1 MNKTI
6 SSRWAIGLLI
16 TIVVVISAY
25 LWFENASFQ
34 NENLSTAPKAQA
46 LQNTLKTTCK
56 NHAFQGNTIIKVWP
70 IKKGAP
76 TILKIDPT
84 DIAKMPSAKI
94 TEIKLIDP
102 SPQLVKTLASTSSK
116 NPVKINLTG
125 VAIPCN
131 GTALACLNYKDGI
144 FRPYL

>member
-6 SSRWAIGLLI
+6 SSRLAISLLI
-16 TIVVVISAY
+16 AIVVVFSTY
-25 LWFENASFQ
+25 LWFENQ
-34 NENLSTAPKAQA
+34 TLKYPVLKAQTI
-46 LQNTLKTTCK
+46 QSHQKTLCK
-56 NHAFQGNTIIKVWP
+56 NKAFQGNTTIKVWQ
-70 IKKGAP
+70 IKKG
-76 TILKIDPT
+76 TKIILKIANDDLT
-84 DIAKMPSAKI
+84 KMPSKKI
-94 TEIKLIDP
+94 TKIKLIDP
-102 SPQLVKTLASTSSK
+102 SPQLLKTLASTSSK